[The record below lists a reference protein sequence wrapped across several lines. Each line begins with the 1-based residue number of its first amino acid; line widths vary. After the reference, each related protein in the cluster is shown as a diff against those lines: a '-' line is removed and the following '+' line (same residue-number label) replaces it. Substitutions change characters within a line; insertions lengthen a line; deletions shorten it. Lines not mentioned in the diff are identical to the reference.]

1 MKSIKLAMICAA
13 IALFGFACTQ
23 NPQPTNS
30 TRPAAAASPAASA
43 TATPD
48 EFAAARVNYEKHC
61 NACHGE
67 KAEGGL
73 VKVDN
78 KRLKVPSLKSDHA
91 IKRTDE
97 QLVKQIVTGGDG
109 MPSFKAKLNPA
120 EIQALVHLIRK
131 EFQGK

>member
-1 MKSIKLAMICAA
+1 MKSIKLALVCAA
-13 IALFGFACTQ
+13 IALFCFACNQDT
-23 NPQPTNS
+23 QPTNS
-30 TRPAAAASPAASA
+30 TRPVVAASPIA

-61 NACHGE
+61 TACHGE

-78 KRLKVPSLKSDHA
+78 KRLKVPSLKAGHA
-91 IKRTDE
+91 IHHSDE
-97 QLVKQIVTGGDG
+97 ELVKKIVTGGDG
-109 MPSFKAKLNPA
+109 MPSFKAKMSLA

>member
-1 MKSIKLAMICAA
+1 MKSIKLALVCAA
-13 IALFGFACTQ
+13 IALSSFACNQDT
-23 NPQPTNS
+23 QPTTS
-30 TRPAAAASPAASA
+30 TRPAAAASPTA

-48 EFAAARVNYEKHC
+48 ELAAARVNYEKHC
-61 NACHGE
+61 TACHGE

-78 KRLKVPSLKSDHA
+78 KRLKVPSLKSEHA
-91 IKRTDE
+91 IKHPDD

-109 MPSFKAKLNPA
+109 MPSFKAKLDPA

-131 EFQGK
+131 DFQGK

>member
-1 MKSIKLAMICAA
+1 MKSIKLALVCAA
-13 IALFGFACTQ
+13 IALFGFACSQ
-23 NPQPTNS
+23 NTQPTTS
-30 TRPAAAASPAASA
+30 TRPVVAASPAASA

-48 EFAAARVNYEKHC
+48 ELAAARVTYDKHC
-61 NACHGE
+61 TACHGE

-78 KRLKVPSLKSDHA
+78 KRLKVPSLKSEHA
-91 IKRTDE
+91 IKHSDE
-97 QLVKQIVTGGDG
+97 DLVKKIVTGGDG
-109 MPSFKAKLNPA
+109 MPSFKDKLKPA